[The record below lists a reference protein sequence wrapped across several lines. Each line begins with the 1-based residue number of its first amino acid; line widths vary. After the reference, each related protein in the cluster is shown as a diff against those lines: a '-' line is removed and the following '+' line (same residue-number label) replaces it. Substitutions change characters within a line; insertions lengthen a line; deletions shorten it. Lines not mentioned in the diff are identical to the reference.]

1 MASAV
6 QLPPVS
12 NQEDW
17 DETFTLSDPDT
28 GDVQDLSTVT
38 ALELVLWD
46 PDTRASMLTLSL
58 GSGLTIPSAEN
69 GVIELHVAEATMTGF
84 TAKNYAFRLG
94 MTINGAV
101 KDIILPGILPVE
113 DGGP

>member
-1 MASAV
+1 MASAIT
-6 QLPPVS
+6 LPPVS

-17 DETFTLSDPDT
+17 DETFTLFDPDT

-46 PDTRASMLTLSL
+46 PDTRETRISL
-58 GSGLTIPSAEN
+58 ALASGLTIPSAAN
-69 GVIELHVAEATMTGF
+69 GVIALHVPEATMTALA
-84 TAKNYAFRLG
+84 AKNYAFRLG
-94 MTINGAV
+94 MTIGGAV

>member
-12 NQEDW
+12 NHEDW
-17 DETFTLSDPDT
+17 DETITLFDPDT
-28 GDVQDLSTVT
+28 GEVLDLSTVT
-38 ALELVLWD
+38 ALELIVWD
-46 PDTRASMLTLSL
+46 PDSRTNMITLAL
-58 GSGLTIPSAEN
+58 GSGLTIPSAAN
-69 GVIELHVAEATMTGF
+69 GVIELHVAEGTMNTLQ
-84 TAKNYAFRLG
+84 AKNYAFRLG
-94 MTINGAV
+94 MTIGGAV

>member
-12 NQEDW
+12 NREDW
-17 DETFTLSDPDT
+17 DEQVELFDPDT
-28 GDVQDLSTVT
+28 GEVQDLSTVT

-46 PDTRASMLTLSL
+46 PDSRATMFTLSL
-58 GSGLTIPSAEN
+58 GSGLTIASAEN
-69 GVIELHVAEATMTGF
+69 GIIALHVAEAAMN
-84 TAKNYAFRLG
+84 ALMPKNYAFRLG
-94 MTINGAV
+94 MTLGGAV

>member
-6 QLPPVS
+6 TLPPVS

-17 DETFTLSDPDT
+17 DETFTLFDPDT
-28 GDVQDLSTVT
+28 GEVQNLSTVT

-46 PDTRASMLTLSL
+46 PDSRETKITLAL
-58 GSGLTIPSAEN
+58 NSGLTIPSAAN
-69 GVIELHVAEATMTGF
+69 GVINLHVAESTMTSLR
-84 TAKNYAFRLG
+84 AKHYSFRLG
-94 MTINGAV
+94 MTIAGAV
-101 KDIILPGILPVE
+101 KDIILPGVLPVE